1 MSPTETLAQ
10 IKAALQQVE
19 TTDPLADVLLRAT
32 LGGGGLLVEH
42 VGRIPLRQPLEA
54 ISRLLGG
61 PSPVSSFAA
70 FRCQPG
76 IRIIDFIET
85 CTQPCPSGVAN
96 RRLLLPVVLLE
107 DVGRIDRDIAI
118 ALESLLRGSEF
129 NHGDW
134 TVSLPPLSLVVGE
147 QNRIDREAVNRLHSR
162 HARHFGMLVILGIP
176 EEEEELRLI
185 QSMRRPF
192 CEETAAAPLP
202 TVLDLVGAVRQV
214 RLPEE
219 LTRMAVH
226 FARTLEAD
234 DRMAAG
240 GSPSPWAIDRWLS
253 HSQVNAFLEGRNEV
267 GLRDLRAMMLC
278 ALGHRIRRQ
287 SRAIERVD
295 RILGERFLAVA
306 GNPEE
311 AVGAPKAGFEGG
323 EIPEMDLFT
332 AFENVYRPM
341 RDWLEMKVIGRGKD
355 GSETT
360 LNTLDL
366 VLVTLFSGGHLLL
379 EDYPGSGKS
388 YLSKLL
394 GEMIDDDRIEEPI
407 DLVSYNRIQCTPDLL
422 PSDVTG
428 YMMLESG
435 EMRFRRGPVFAYV
448 LLVDE
453 INRTTPKV
461 QSALL
466 QAMGEKEVTIDD
478 QTYKLSELFF
488 VIATQNPLDRVGT
501 YMLPQAQLDRFLF
514 KRLLPPMTDRAAI
527 SEIMR
532 NGGGGGTSPKIPAT
546 SIIAASRAVLRGQK
560 PGGGESVEIP
570 AMIEEVILNLADGI
584 GRRCEPNYG
593 QREGERTEERLKEGS
608 RPSVRTL
615 QRLFPALK
623 VLAWIEAAAE
633 GRNPKVE
640 ISHLRKL
647 CCDWLRHRILPVEP
661 VDNRTIDQWIL
672 NSLDDAI
679 EAAQH

>member
-10 IKAALQQVE
+10 IKAALHQVE

-32 LGGGGLLVEH
+32 LGGGGMLVEH
-42 VGRIPLRQPLEA
+42 LGRIPLRQPLKA

-61 PSPVSSFAA
+61 PVPSFAA

-76 IRIIDFIET
+76 TRIIDFIET
-85 CTQPCPSGVAN
+85 CTQPCPSGIAN

-107 DVGRIDRDIAI
+107 DVGRINREIAI
-118 ALESLLRGSEF
+118 ALESLLRGNEF

-134 TVSLPPLSLVVGE
+134 TVSMPPLSLVVGE

-162 HARHFGMLVILGIP
+162 DARHFGMLVVLGIP

-185 QSMRRPF
+185 QSLRRPF
-192 CEETAAAPLP
+192 CEETAAAALS
-202 TVLDLVGAVRQV
+202 TVPELVAAVRQV

-234 DRMAAG
+234 DRMAPG

-267 GLRDLRAMMLC
+267 GLRDLGAMMLC

-287 SRAIERVD
+287 IRAIERVD
-295 RILGERFLAVA
+295 RILEERFLAVA

-311 AVGAPKAGFEGG
+311 AAGAPKAGFEGG
-323 EIPEMDLFT
+323 EIPEMDLVT

-355 GSETT
+355 GSERT

-435 EMRFRRGPVFAYV
+435 SGEMRFRRGPVFAYV

-466 QAMGEKEVTIDD
+466 QAMGEREVTIDD

-514 KRLLPPMTDRAAI
+514 KRLLPPMTDRASI
-527 SEIMR
+527 LEIMR
-532 NGGGGGTSPKIPAT
+532 SSAGGGTSPKIPAT
-546 SIIAASRAVLRGQK
+546 SIIAASRALQRKQR
-560 PGGGESVEIP
+560 PGLGESVEMP
-570 AMIEEVILNLADGI
+570 PVIEEVILNLADGI
-584 GRRCEPNYG
+584 GRRCEPDYG
-593 QREGERTEERLKEGS
+593 QREGERQEERLKEGS

-623 VLAWIEAAAE
+623 ALAWIEAE
-633 GRNPKVE
+633 GKNPKVE

-661 VDNRTIDQWIL
+661 VDDRTIDQWIL
-672 NSLDDAI
+672 NSLDDAV